1 MTGTPGAATAGDGE
15 APERSPPFSPNY
27 DLTGKVGGLCAQCW
41 GPPGRHLGTS
51 LPMSFALGPC
61 PSLSTRLSGTVS
73 WVSSLGH
80 NPWVHL
86 SL

>member
-51 LPMSFALGPC
+51 LPMSFTLGPC
-61 PSLSTRLSGTVS
+61 PSLSTPLSGSVS
-73 WVSSLGH
+73 WVSDLGH
-80 NPWVHL
+80 NPWAYP

>member
-41 GPPGRHLGTS
+41 GPPRPALRDIPPDVLCLRTLCFPVYTPLLEVSAGS
-51 LPMSFALGPC
+51 L
-61 PSLSTRLSGTVS
+61 V
-73 WVSSLGH
+73 
-80 NPWVHL
+80 
-86 SL
+86 